1 LFGLANLT
9 NETDLYP
16 RLGDVQMS
24 KIALVTDSTCSIPK
38 DLVEKYEITV
48 APQILIWG
56 KETFED
62 GVDIMP
68 NEFYNRLAKAS
79 VMPSTSQVTVS
90 KFFEIYQRLLD
101 QDYQI
106 LTIIISSKLSGTENS
121 AIQAKA
127 MLPADAPIEIIDSNS
142 TAMAMGFHLLT
153 VARAI
158 KQGATLPECVA
169 LAQKA
174 SGQTGIFFAV
184 DTLEFLHRGGR
195 IGGASRFLGT
205 VLNFK
210 PILELRDGR
219 VEAVER
225 VRTRKKSL
233 SRILELAAE
242 QIGGRTPIRLASLH
256 ANAPEDAQIVLDE
269 ASKKLNPIETYSSE
283 VSPAIG
289 ANIGPGVVGLAYMA
303 GM

>member
-1 LFGLANLT
+1 VGYNFQINSKLILAK
-9 NETDLYP
+9 EFS
-16 RLGDVQMS
+16 MS
-24 KIALVTDSTCSIPK
+24 KIALVTDSTCSMPQELIK
-38 DLVEKYEITV
+38 KYNITV
-48 APQILIWG
+48 APQVLIWG
-56 KETFED
+56 KDTYED
-62 GVDIMP
+62 SVDITP
-68 NEFYNRLAKAS
+68 SDFYTRLKKTT
-79 VMPSTSQVTVS
+79 VMPSTSQATIG
-90 KFFEIYQRLLD
+90 KFLEIYKSLLA

-106 LTIIISSKLSGTENS
+106 LSILISSKLSGTVNS

-127 MLPADAPIEIIDSNS
+127 MLPPEATVEIIDSNS
-142 TAMAMGFHLLT
+142 TAMALGFHLLA

-158 KQGATLPECVA
+158 EQGANLAECVE

-174 SGQTGIFFAV
+174 SQLTGIYFAV

-219 VEAVER
+219 VEAAER
-225 VRTRKKSL
+225 VRTRTKSL
-233 SRILELAAE
+233 SRIIELVQE
-242 QIGGRTPIRLASLH
+242 QIGGRTPVRLASLH
-256 ANAPEDAQIVLDE
+256 ASAPEDARIVLEE
-269 ASKKLNPIETYSSE
+269 ATKKFNPVESYFSE

-303 GM
+303 CM